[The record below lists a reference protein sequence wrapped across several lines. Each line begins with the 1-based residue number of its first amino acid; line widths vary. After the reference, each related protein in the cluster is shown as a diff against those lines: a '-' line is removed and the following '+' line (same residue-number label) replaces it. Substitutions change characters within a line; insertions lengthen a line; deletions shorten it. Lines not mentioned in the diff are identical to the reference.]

1 MQTKQIQAFSD
12 LLLKWENIQKDHLN
26 EECALKKRKIR
37 EEDKLQSLSK
47 KLLDELNAEIHKEYP
62 SGYRRDVYSCIR
74 YSLRYDI
81 NPECITLET
90 EKKIADI
97 DFELNEKLVRLR
109 SYCSL
114 VSTVIKPA
122 LQAGTYEDVVKLLKA
137 YNILNKDG
145 TLNTEKIDI
154 DTLKGE

>member
-1 MQTKQIQAFSD
+1 MQPKQIRAFSD
-12 LLLKWENIQKDHLN
+12 LLIKWENIQKDHLRK
-26 EECALKKRKIR
+26 ECTLKKTKIR
-37 EEDKLQSLSK
+37 EEDKLQILSK

-62 SGYRRDVYSCIR
+62 RRYRYDICSCMR
-74 YSLRYDI
+74 YNLNYDI
-81 NPECITLET
+81 NPECITPET
-90 EKKIADI
+90 EKKIAEI
-97 DFELNEKLVRLR
+97 DYELNEKLVRLR

-114 VSTVIKPA
+114 VSTVIEPA
-122 LQAGTYEDVVKLLKA
+122 LQAGTYEDVVKLLKV